1 MDHTSPQTL
10 SRRGVR
16 VADEE
21 RGRMLA
27 DADAVRVGHGPID
40 EQAHHLAHSPRI
52 LSRPSPRSASSRRR
66 RTRVEQQPVLSE
78 PSSRHPLHVSPLGTP
93 PVRSSPVAP
102 GTVCRAMVA
111 SAVAVCAYSI
121 RALSIAGRELR
132 SEHSQAFDEARFGAR
147 ENQAGGDRHHAV
159 VGGFEGSHERGVRRG
174 TRRGQTRGIRAR
186 EGQCERRRGRC
197 RVGEGVPVCRRTTR

>member
-1 MDHTSPQTL
+1 
-10 SRRGVR
+10 
-16 VADEE
+16 
-21 RGRMLA
+21 MLA

-40 EQAHHLAHSPRI
+40 EQAHHLAPSPRI
-52 LSRPSPRSASSRRR
+52 LSRPSLRSASSRRR

-121 RALSIAGRELR
+121 HTLSIAGRELR
-132 SEHSQAFDEARFGAR
+132 SEYSQAFDEARFGAR

-159 VGGFEGSHERGVRRG
+159 VGGFGGVS
-174 TRRGQTRGIRAR
+174 RAR
-186 EGQCERRRGRC
+186 RASRYVTRSDSRYPSARGPMRTKTGPMPSRRRRSS
-197 RVGEGVPVCRRTTR
+197 VPTDNPVTAATSRGRRTRSRAT